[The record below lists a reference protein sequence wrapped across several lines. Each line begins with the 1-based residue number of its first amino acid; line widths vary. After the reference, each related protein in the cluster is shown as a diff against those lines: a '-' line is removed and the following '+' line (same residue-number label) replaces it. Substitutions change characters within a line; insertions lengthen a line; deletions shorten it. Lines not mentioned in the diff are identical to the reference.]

1 MPDTTA
7 DEIAVEQ
14 LRDDAEARLEFL
26 IETSVIDVDEND
38 SVTATEG
45 FEDTRRIYADSYAD
59 IGDEEFA
66 QSIADVFGTTLE
78 EARSQIEET
87 DLSRE
92 DLYNY
97 LSLQSHIDR
106 DLPQDVLVL
115 LTSMVVGV
123 GVGSAVPESM
133 PELDDDSY
141 AAFLDEHDDALVVVW
156 SYPCDPCRSLKKDLP
171 ELLEML
177 PGSVAVAGVDGNRV
191 GRFRTEFEV
200 TSAPTLLLFAGGDLA
215 EKIEGYHPVESLRG
229 PLSETYEGVEAGGD
243 VV

>member
-66 QSIADVFGTTLE
+66 QSIADVFGTTVE

-97 LSLQSHIDR
+97 LSIQSHLDR

-123 GVGSAVPESM
+123 GVGSAVPDSM

-141 AAFLDEHDDALVVVW
+141 EEFVADQGDAVVIVW
-156 SYPCDPCRSLKKDLP
+156 SYPCDPCRSLKEDLP
-171 ELLEML
+171 ELRDSL
-177 PGSVAVAGVDGNRV
+177 PESVAVAGVDGDKV
-191 GRFRTEFEV
+191 GRLRSEFDV
-200 TSAPTLLLFAGGDLA
+200 TSAPTMLLFSEGDLA
-215 EKIEGYHPVESLRG
+215 EKIEGYHPVGRLLE
-229 PLSETYEGVEAGGD
+229 PLGDAYEGVAAGT
-243 VV
+243 